1 LSAFSAKCFYAQLSR
16 SLSLFIGAS
25 YYYII
30 VNLAAHFLI
39 MPANA
44 NRQFL
49 DFEKPIKDLID
60 EIENMKHRQE
70 KTKLNLSDTI
80 EKLEQ
85 TILQRRKEITANLTS
100 WQRVQLSRHPDRP
113 YTLKYIDKMTS
124 NFIELYGD
132 RNVKDD
138 RAMVGGFASLDGETV
153 MVIGQQ
159 KGINTKM
166 RQLRNFGMANPEGYR
181 KALRLM
187 RLAEKFNKPVITL
200 IDTPGAYP
208 GLEAEER
215 GQGEAIARN
224 IYEMI
229 RLKVPVICVIIGEG
243 ASGGALGI
251 GVGDKVFMM
260 ENTWYTVISPESCSS
275 ILWRSWEKKEIAAE
289 QLKLT
294 AEKMLGFGLIDG
306 IIPEPVG
313 GAHWDYSEA
322 ARILKDY
329 LVPVIKE
336 LKNVPAD
343 ERVNNRIEKF
353 GKMGFWEEVS

>member
-1 LSAFSAKCFYAQLSR
+1 
-16 SLSLFIGAS
+16 
-25 YYYII
+25 
-30 VNLAAHFLI
+30 
-39 MPANA
+39 MPTDA

-49 DFEKPIKDLID
+49 DFERPIKELID
-60 EIENMKHRQE
+60 EISSMKHRQE
-70 KTKLNLSDTI
+70 KTKMDLSDTI
-80 EKLEQ
+80 NKLEQ
-85 TILQRRKEITANLTS
+85 GILDKRKEITENLSS

-113 YTLKYIDKMTS
+113 YTLKYINKMTE

-138 RAMVGGFASLDGETV
+138 KAMVGGFASLDGETV
-153 MVIGQQ
+153 MIIGQQ

-166 RQLRNFGMANPEGYR
+166 RQMRNFGMANPEGYR

-275 ILWRSWEKKEIAAE
+275 ILWRSWDKKEVAAE
-289 QLKLT
+289 QLRLT
-294 AEKMLGFGLIDG
+294 ADKMLGFGLIDG
-306 IIPEPVG
+306 IISEPVG
-313 GAHWDYSEA
+313 GAHWDYDGA
-322 ARILKDY
+322 AQILKNY
-329 LVPVIKE
+329 LVPVIRE
-336 LKNVPAD
+336 LKQIPAD
-343 ERVNNRIEKF
+343 QRVENRIEKF
-353 GKMGFWEEVS
+353 GKMGFWEEE

>member
-1 LSAFSAKCFYAQLSR
+1 
-16 SLSLFIGAS
+16 
-25 YYYII
+25 
-30 VNLAAHFLI
+30 
-39 MPANA
+39 MPTDA

-60 EIENMKHRQE
+60 EIQTMKHRQE
-70 KTKLNLSDTI
+70 KTKIDFSDSI
-80 EKLEQ
+80 AKLENG
-85 TILQRRKEITANLTS
+85 ILEKRKEITQNLTS

-113 YTLKYIDKMTS
+113 YTLKYIDKMAE
-124 NFIELYGD
+124 NFVELYGD

-138 RAMVGGFASLDGETV
+138 KAMVGGFASIDGETV
-153 MVIGQQ
+153 MLIGQQ
-159 KGINTKM
+159 KGINTKT

-187 RLAEKFNKPVITL
+187 KLAEKFNKPIITL
-200 IDTPGAYP
+200 IDTPGAFP

-251 GVGDKVFMM
+251 GVGDRVYMM

-275 ILWRSWEKKEIAAE
+275 ILWRSWEKKEVAAE

-294 AEKMLGFGLIDG
+294 ADKMLGFGLIDG
-306 IIPEPVG
+306 IIPEPPG
-313 GAHWDYSEA
+313 GAHWDYAESA
-322 ARILKDY
+322 QIVKNFIK
-329 LVPVIKE
+329 PVLQE
-336 LKNVPAD
+336 LKQVPA
-343 ERVNNRIEKF
+343 ETRINNRIEKF
-353 GKMGFWEEVS
+353 GKMGFWEET

>member
-1 LSAFSAKCFYAQLSR
+1 
-16 SLSLFIGAS
+16 
-25 YYYII
+25 
-30 VNLAAHFLI
+30 
-39 MPANA
+39 MPQNKD
-44 NRQFL
+44 RQFL
-49 DFEKPIKDLID
+49 DFEKPVKVLID
-60 EIENMKHRQE
+60 EIETLKKMQE
-70 KTKLNLSDTI
+70 KTKTNYTDKIAEI
-80 EKLEQ
+80 ELQIVEARKQITQKL
-85 TILQRRKEITANLTS
+85 TA

-113 YTLKYIDKMTS
+113 YTLKYIQNMCT
-124 NFIELYGD
+124 NFVELYGD

-138 RAMVGGFASLDGETV
+138 KAMVGGFAQLDGETV

-187 RLAEKFNKPVITL
+187 KLAEKFNKPIITL

-208 GLEAEER
+208 GIEAEER

-229 RLKVPVICVIIGEG
+229 GMKVPVICVIIGEG

-251 GVGDKVFMM
+251 GVGDRVYMM

-275 ILWRSWEKKEIAAE
+275 ILWRSWEKKEVAAE

-294 AEKMLGFGLIDG
+294 SDHMSRFGLVDG
-306 IIPEPVG
+306 VVTEPDG
-313 GAHWDYSEA
+313 GAHWNYVEA
-322 ARILKDY
+322 AEKLKAF
-329 LVPVIKE
+329 LLPVLKE
-336 LKNVPAD
+336 LKQMSPE
-343 ERVNNRIEKF
+343 ERVQKRIEKF
-353 GKMGFWEEVS
+353 CKMGFWNEQPA